1 MSAPSFRVVIP
12 SRLSSTR
19 LPNKPLLDVA
29 GKPLV
34 VRCLDVAQRAGARE
48 VLVAT
53 DDERIAAVVRAAGG
67 DVQLTRADHP
77 SGTDRLA
84 EVARVRGWADDDIV
98 VNLQGDEPLVPPEL
112 LVRLAAQLAEHPSA
126 GIATMA
132 TPIRTQAEL
141 RSPNA
146 VKVVLRDDGHAHYF
160 SRAPIP
166 FVRDIARSASEP
178 MAAQPDAAEL
188 PAGVPY
194 LRHLGLY
201 AYRVATLHRF
211 VALGTH
217 AHERAEQLE
226 QLRPL
231 AAGIGIH
238 VSVLPE
244 APPPGVDTQEDL
256 DRAVLAFR
264 GLTS

>member
-1 MSAPSFRVVIP
+1 VSAPDFRVVIP
-12 SRLSSTR
+12 SRLLSTR

-34 VRCLDVAQRAGARE
+34 VRCLDIALRAGARE

-53 DDERIAAVVRAAGG
+53 DDERIASVVRAAGG
-67 DVQLTRADHP
+67 EVQLTRADHP

-84 EVARVRGWADDDIV
+84 EVAHARGWLDDDIV
-98 VNLQGDEPLVPPEL
+98 VNLQGDEPLLPPEL

-132 TPIRTQAEL
+132 TPIHSAAEL

-146 VKVVLRDDGHAHYF
+146 VKVVLRDDGLAHYF

-166 FVRDIARSASEP
+166 FARDAER
-178 MAAQPDAAEL
+178 DGTEL
-188 PAGVPY
+188 PVGVPY

-201 AYRVATLHRF
+201 AYRVSTLHRL
-211 VALGTH
+211 VALGPH

-238 VSVLPE
+238 VSVLE
-244 APPPGVDTQEDL
+244 QAPPPGVDTQEDL
-256 DRAVLAFR
+256 DRAVAAFR
-264 GLTS
+264 GAP

>member
-1 MSAPSFRVVIP
+1 MSTPAFRVVIP

-34 VRCLDVAQRAGARE
+34 VRCLDVALRAGARE

-53 DDERIAAVVRAAGG
+53 DDERIAAVVRGAGG

-84 EVARVRGWADDDIV
+84 EVAHTRGWADDDIV

-112 LVRLAAQLAEHPSA
+112 LVRLAAQLGEHPSA

-132 TPIRTQAEL
+132 TPIHTLAEL

-146 VKVVLRDDGHAHYF
+146 VKVVLRDDGLAHYF

-166 FVRDIARSASEP
+166 FARDVDPGAS
-178 MAAQPDAAEL
+178 EL

-201 AYRVATLHRF
+201 AYRVSTLHRF
-211 VALGTH
+211 VALGPH

-238 VSVLPE
+238 VSVLKE
-244 APPPGVDTQEDL
+244 APPPGVDTREDL
-256 DRAVLAFR
+256 ERAIAAFR
-264 GLTS
+264 GAP

>member
-1 MSAPSFRVVIP
+1 MSAPHFRVVIP
-12 SRLSSTR
+12 SRMSSTR

-34 VRCLDVAQRAGARE
+34 LRCLDLALRSGARE
-48 VLVAT
+48 VVVAT
-53 DDERIAAVVRAAGG
+53 DDERIASVVRTAGG

-84 EVARVRGWADDDIV
+84 EVAQARGWASDDIV
-98 VNLQGDEPLVPPEL
+98 VNLQGDEPLIPPEL
-112 LVRLAAQLAEHPSA
+112 LMLLATQLAEHPSA

-132 TPIRTQAEL
+132 TPIHTLAEL

-146 VKVVLRDDGHAHYF
+146 VKVVLRDDGLAHYF

-166 FVRDIARSASEP
+166 FARDVDPSAT
-178 MAAQPDAAEL
+178 EL

-201 AYRVATLHRF
+201 AYRVSTLHRF
-211 VALGTH
+211 VALGPH

-238 VSVLPE
+238 VSQLPQ

-256 DRAVLAFR
+256 ERAVRAFR
-264 GLTS
+264 GVA

>member
-1 MSAPSFRVVIP
+1 VSVPDFRVVVP

-34 VRCLDVAQRAGARE
+34 VRCLEVALRAGARE

-53 DDERIAAVVRAAGG
+53 DDERIASVVRAAGG

-84 EVARVRGWADDDIV
+84 EVARTRAWADDDIV

-112 LVRLAAQLAEHPSA
+112 LVRLAAQLVEHPSA

-132 TPIRTQAEL
+132 TPIHTVAEL

-146 VKVVLRDDGHAHYF
+146 VKVVLRDDGLAHYF

-166 FVRDIARSASEP
+166 FDRDADPSGT
-178 MAAQPDAAEL
+178 EL

-211 VALGTH
+211 VALGPH

-238 VSVLPE
+238 VTVLQD

-256 DRAVLAFR
+256 ERVVAVLR
-264 GLTS
+264 GTA

>member
-1 MSAPSFRVVIP
+1 VSALDFRVVIP
-12 SRLSSTR
+12 SRLGSTR
-19 LPNKPLLDVA
+19 LPNKALLDVA

-34 VRCLDVAQRAGARE
+34 VRCLQAAQRASARE

-53 DDERIAAVVRAAGG
+53 DDERIAQVVREAGG

-84 EVARVRGWADDDIV
+84 EVARVRGWADEDIV
-98 VNLQGDEPLVPPEL
+98 VNLQGDEPLVPPQL
-112 LVRLAAQLAEHPSA
+112 LGRLAAQLTGHPGA

-132 TPIRTQAEL
+132 TPIRTLSEL

-146 VKVVLRDDGHAHYF
+146 VKVVLRDDGLAHYF

-166 FVRDIARSASEP
+166 FARDAQSE
-178 MAAQPDAAEL
+178 ATDL
-188 PAGVPY
+188 PSGVPY

-211 VALGTH
+211 VQLGPH

-238 VSVLPE
+238 VSVLDQ

-256 DRAVLAFR
+256 ERVVAALGAA
-264 GLTS
+264 GA

>member
-34 VRCLDVAQRAGARE
+34 VRCLDVALRAGARE

-53 DDERIAAVVRAAGG
+53 DDERIASVVRAAGG

-84 EVARVRGWADDDIV
+84 EVARTRGWADDEIV

-132 TPIRTQAEL
+132 TPIHTLQEL

-146 VKVVLRDDGHAHYF
+146 VKVVLRDDGLAHYF

-166 FVRDIARSASEP
+166 FARDADR
-178 MAAQPDAAEL
+178 DAAEL
-188 PAGVPY
+188 PPGVPY

-201 AYRVATLHRF
+201 AYRVSTLHRF
-211 VALGTH
+211 VALGPH
-217 AHERAEQLE
+217 AHELAEQLE

-238 VSVLPE
+238 VSVLPD

-256 DRAVLAFR
+256 ERAVAAFR
-264 GLTS
+264 GMA

>member
-34 VRCLDVAQRAGARE
+34 VRCLDVALRAGARE

-53 DDERIAAVVRAAGG
+53 DDERIAEVVRAAGG

-84 EVARVRGWADDDIV
+84 EVAQARGWRDDEVV

-112 LVRLAAQLAEHPSA
+112 LVRLAQQLTEHPSA

-132 TPIRTQAEL
+132 TPIHTVAEL

-146 VKVVLRDDGHAHYF
+146 VKVVLRDDGLAHYF

-166 FVRDIARSASEP
+166 FARDADHEAT
-178 MAAQPDAAEL
+178 EL
-188 PAGVPY
+188 PVGVPY

-211 VALGTH
+211 VALGPH

-238 VSVLPE
+238 VSVLAE
-244 APPPGVDTQEDL
+244 APSPGVDTQEDL
-256 DRAVLAFR
+256 DRVVAVMR
-264 GLTS
+264 GAS

>member
-1 MSAPSFRVVIP
+1 MTASGFRVVIP
-12 SRLSSTR
+12 SRLGSTR

-34 VRCLDVAQRAGARE
+34 VRCLDVARRAGADE

-53 DDERIAAVVRAAGG
+53 DDERIADVVRAAGG

-84 EVARVRGWADDDIV
+84 EVARARGWTDDAIV
-98 VNLQGDEPLVPPEL
+98 VNLQGDEPLVPSEL
-112 LVRLAAQLAEHPSA
+112 LAELAQQLVDHPGA

-132 TPIRTQAEL
+132 TPILTHEEL
-141 RSPNA
+141 HSPNA
-146 VKVVLRDDGHAHYF
+146 VKVALRDDGFAHYF

-166 FVRDIARSASEP
+166 FARDADRRSTTLPEGVR
-178 MAAQPDAAEL
+178 
-188 PAGVPY
+188 Y

-201 AYRVATLHRF
+201 AYRVATLHQF
-211 VALGTH
+211 VALGPH
-217 AHERAEQLE
+217 PHERAEQLE

-231 AAGIGIH
+231 AAGVGIH
-238 VSVLPE
+238 VRVLDS
-244 APPPGVDTQEDL
+244 APPPGVDTAEDL
-256 DRAVLAFR
+256 ERAAAVFR
-264 GLTS
+264 GAP

>member
-1 MSAPSFRVVIP
+1 MSAPDFRVVIP

-34 VRCLDVAQRAGARE
+34 LRCLDVALRAGARE

-84 EVARVRGWADDDIV
+84 EVAHARGWASDDIV

-132 TPIRTQAEL
+132 TPIHTLAEL

-146 VKVVLRDDGHAHYF
+146 VKVVLRDDGLAHYF

-166 FVRDIARSASEP
+166 FARDADPSATEP
-178 MAAQPDAAEL
+178 
-188 PAGVPY
+188 PAGVSY

-201 AYRVATLHRF
+201 AYRVSTLHRF
-211 VALGTH
+211 VALGPH
-217 AHERAEQLE
+217 PHERAEQLE
-226 QLRPL
+226 QLRQL

-238 VSVLPE
+238 VSVLAE
-244 APPPGVDTQEDL
+244 APPPGVDTHEDL

-264 GLTS
+264 GTE

>member
-1 MSAPSFRVVIP
+1 MSAPEFRLVIP
-12 SRLSSTR
+12 SRMSSTR

-34 VRCLDVAQRAGARE
+34 VRCRARAPHAGGR
-48 VLVAT
+48 VVVGAT
-53 DDERIAAVVRAAGG
+53 DAVRIAEVVRAAGG

-84 EVARVRGWADDDIV
+84 EVARVRGWGNDEIV
-98 VNLQGDEPLVPPEL
+98 VNLQGDEPLVPPAL
-112 LVRLAAQLAEHPSA
+112 LVQLAEQLVNHAEA

-132 TPIRTQAEL
+132 TPIHTLAEL

-146 VKVVLRDDGHAHYF
+146 VKVVLRDDGLAHYF

-166 FVRDIARSASEP
+166 FARDVDPSVT
-178 MAAQPDAAEL
+178 EL
-188 PAGVPY
+188 PVGIPY

-201 AYRVATLHRF
+201 AYRVRTLHRF
-211 VALGTH
+211 VSLGPH
-217 AHERAEQLE
+217 PHERAEQLE

-238 VSVLPE
+238 VSVLAE

-256 DRAVLAFR
+256 DRVVAMLR
-264 GLTS
+264 GAS